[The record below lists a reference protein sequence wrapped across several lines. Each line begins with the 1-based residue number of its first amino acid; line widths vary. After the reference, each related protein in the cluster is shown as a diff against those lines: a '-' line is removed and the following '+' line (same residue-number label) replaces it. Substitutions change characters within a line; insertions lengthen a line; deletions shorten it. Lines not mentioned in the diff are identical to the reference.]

1 MELQIPILLGAI
13 AIVVVTFSSR
23 RLGAPAPLLLVL
35 AGVLVSFLPW
45 VGEVKIEPELVLA
58 VILPPLLYSGAV
70 NIPAMGFRRDF
81 RPIAGLSVLLVIL
94 TAISV
99 GFLLSWIVPDID
111 LATGIALAAII
122 SPTDAVAT
130 TLVRR
135 VGAPERL
142 VTMLEG
148 ESLLNDA
155 SALVILRSAVAA
167 IAGSVSLGW
176 VAIDF
181 VWAVVAAMVIGMVV
195 GQVSLRLR
203 SHLHDPVLNTAVSFA
218 IPFVAFLPAE
228 HLGASGL
235 VAAVLAGLVFGQFAP
250 AFLTPQ
256 ERRAEEA
263 NWRTVEFLLEGSI
276 FLLMGLELSGLVSDL
291 GDSGG
296 SAREALWLGLVA
308 LLAVMAVRTV
318 YLAGLILG
326 QRRERAK
333 LPEQRQHLVDKRDL
347 LDTRGIDWLQTG
359 HRKPLRKQIMHALK
373 FRSIPLEER
382 FAWVQRYIDSRIA
395 DVDYLIAEPIG
406 KREGTLLIWAGM
418 RGAVTLAA
426 AQSLPRDTPQRALL
440 VLIAFVVATASL
452 LLQGGTLPVLA
463 RRLRLAGTGGNGIQ
477 LDERVGLAQRLA
489 VVADQVCDDPELR
502 RPNGAPYSA
511 TIQHRVCSDGHRAG
525 DLLSDPQ
532 VAFVQ
537 FPELRIRILHAQRT
551 VLLHL
556 RDEGLYSTGALNDA
570 MAILDSDE
578 IALSI
583 RESAFERVAE

>member
-1 MELQIPILLGAI
+1 MDLQFPILLGAI

-35 AGVLVSFLPW
+35 VGVLVSFLPW
-45 VGEVKIEPELVLA
+45 VGEVKVEPELVLA
-58 VILPPLLYSGAV
+58 GILPPLLYSGAV
-70 NIPAMGFRRDF
+70 SMPSMGFRRDF

-94 TAISV
+94 TAIGV
-99 GFLLSWIVPDID
+99 GFLLSWIVPDIG

-130 TLVRR
+130 TLVKR

-176 VAIDF
+176 VALDF
-181 VWAVVAAMVIGMVV
+181 VWAVVAAVVIGMVV

-228 HLGASGL
+228 RVGASGL
-235 VAAVLAGLVFGQFAP
+235 VAAVLAGLVFGRFAP
-250 AFLTPQ
+250 AFLTAQ
-256 ERRAEEA
+256 ERRAEES

-276 FLLMGLELSGLVSDL
+276 FLLMGLELSSLVSDL
-291 GDSGG
+291 EDSGG
-296 SAREALWLGLVA
+296 SARQALWLGLA
-308 LLAVMAVRTV
+308 AALAVLAVRAL
-318 YLAGLILG
+318 YLGGLIRG
-326 QRRERAK
+326 QRRERAR
-333 LPEQRQHLVDKRDL
+333 LPGQRQHLVNKRAM
-347 LDTRGIDWLQTG
+347 LDEQGLGGLKTPQQKTV
-359 HRKPLRKQIMHALK
+359 RKQLMHALK
-373 FRSIPLEER
+373 FRGVPRDER
-382 FAWVQRYIDSRIA
+382 FARVQRYIDSRIA

-406 KREGTLLIWAGM
+406 KREGALLIWAGM

-426 AQSLPRDTPQRALL
+426 AQSLPRDTPQRPLL
-440 VLIAFVVATASL
+440 VLIAFVVASASL
-452 LLQGGTLPVLA
+452 LVQGGTLPWLA
-463 RRLRLAGTGGNGIQ
+463 RRLGFAGAAGSGIQ
-477 LDERVGLAQRLA
+477 MDERVDLAQRLA
-489 VVADQVCDDPELR
+489 VVADQVCDDPDLR
-502 RPNGAPYSA
+502 RPNGAPYSDS
-511 TIQHRVCSDGHRAG
+511 IQHRVCRDGHRAG
-525 DLLSDPQ
+525 ELLSDPDISFQ
-532 VAFVQ
+532 Q
-537 FPELRIRILHAQRT
+537 FPELRIRILQAQRA
-551 VLLHL
+551 VLLNM

-578 IALSI
+578 IALAI
-583 RESAFERVAE
+583 RESAYERVAE